1 MKKLSLNLLQPF
13 KNVYEKLILSQ
24 FYGYDKLIP
33 GI

>member
-1 MKKLSLNLLQPF
+1 MKKLSLLQPF